1 MDALLLLWLMPIY
14 GTSVAHQSSTI
25 SLSSRTQ
32 ESSEVTRSTL
42 GSPIASASQHVT
54 FALLSLRSGGMP
66 ERPNI
71 TPPSATSDWQQTSK
85 TIMSETSPPVSSDWP
100 QISKTVPSKTLPSV
114 TSDWSQISKTITS
127 KTLPSDSSDWRQ
139 TSKSITSKTSLS
151 ATSDWPQTS
160 KTLMSETSPLVTS
173 DWPQTS
179 KRITSETLPPAASDW
194 PQTSKTIMSET
205 PPLAGSDWPQTSKTI
220 MSETPPSAGSDWP
233 QTSKTIMSETPPP
246 AGSGWPQTS
255 RTIMSEAPLPAASD
269 WPQTSKMI
277 MSETPYPAM
286 SDWTQTSERITPE
299 TPPSPPSEWPQTSE
313 TIMSET
319 LPLAASDRPQTSET
333 ITSKNLPSVM
343 SDWPQISKTTAP
355 ETPSPG
361 GSDWPQNT
369 TAITSETPPQAAS
382 DWSQTSKTQLP
393 SFSLTDRPVA
403 TRDLTSKMDRSVT
416 SVSVATPAALPT
428 GRTASTPPAALA
440 STAATTSAVINVA
453 IHTSGPT
460 SLASSTIGSTSSNT
474 AATAVASSR
483 PAWTWHA
490 ITSASLAFG
499 TPGLPLTS
507 NPISTPTTL
516 PTSAPAPVLSTP
528 PNRPPTTSVAP
539 PTTPAGNVLAM
550 VAMTTSSPSATEPKV
565 NSPNRP
571 SCLVTF
577 TQVKVG
583 VNWALMTF
591 NSEPLCANFTAAA
604 AATLGNHLR
613 VSECQPVGGAARN
626 FTCAITQLRAGTA
639 YRVTIASAV
648 NGPPAQVEVHTVPD
662 GVSALSAVSL
672 SDGSALRL
680 AWMPPSGTW
689 EKYSVLLRNG
699 SAVLVNDSIGKLSR
713 SYVFTAKELGLV
725 PGRVYGAEVTVHS
738 GTLANTACC
747 QAQLAP
753 GLVQQLRVY
762 RVVETAVYLQ
772 WQSPRG
778 EWDGFKAVIRGDRPN
793 SPAVQNLLPREAT
806 GCSFAELTSGQLY
819 TITVTT
825 TSGNLSSS
833 ASVNTWTTPSQ
844 VTGLQV
850 RNLGSTESL
859 LAQWEQG
866 SGDVDLY
873 LVLLIHEGSVIKNQS
888 MPADAFSL
896 SFRGLRP
903 GALYRVV
910 VTSVRAGRPSRQTVA
925 EGRTVP
931 AAVGEVTVSNN
942 GRVDFLSVSWR
953 PALGEVDSYLVAL
966 RDRDKTLHTLVVSKS
981 SHQCVFSSLVSGR
994 LYNISITTC
1003 SGTFQ
1008 NYTSVLERT
1017 QPSKVQNPT
1026 AIHGARDDFLKV
1038 YWRPASGDFD
1048 FYHVAIKHNN
1058 AVLQNQTVSRMRNEC
1073 VFHGLV
1079 PGRLYTVVVATWSGN
1094 YEASASTHGRTFPAA
1109 VRSLHVARRTSQKL
1123 WVAWTAAPGD
1133 VDHYEVQLLFNDMK
1147 VFPPLTLGDG
1157 MGECLVSSLTPGRL
1171 YKVLVSTFSGPN
1183 QRTQFIEGRTVPSQ
1197 VKNIQVSNGG
1207 DSSSLTVSWTVG
1219 QGDVDRYAVVLYKQ
1233 NHQLDTRPVLRHQNQ
1248 VTFGSLQPGQLYDV
1262 MVQAFSGNL
1271 SSNQTAS
1278 GRTVPSA
1285 VTALRVENPVG
1296 TGNLQVTWRKAAG
1309 VSDGY
1314 FLQLLDNKPGAV
1326 LANAT
1331 LTAALTQHTFD
1342 GLSPGR
1348 QYNVLVRTTSGGVQS
1363 LGVTANARTRP
1374 AAATQLSIQSNTST
1388 SLSFCWSRPAGDL
1401 DSYDVLLYDADEV
1414 LREQRQLGPSSLDCS
1429 FRGLTPGSAYKM
1441 VVVTC
1446 SGDLSNRSSIW
1457 AGTVPSAVTSLRAE
1471 GGDGCDQL
1479 RVLWQRCQGGV
1490 SGYRLSLSAP
1500 DGSLRAQEQLGPEVT
1515 EFIFS
1520 GLTPGRLY
1528 RVDVLSLSGD
1538 LANAASVHARTAPKP
1553 PSSFLFGGVTNTSLE
1568 ITWTAPPDSDYDD
1581 FDVRWTPPDRG
1592 SVVNPYENRRSGSR
1606 IVRGMF
1612 PGRLYN
1618 FSLRTVS
1625 GASQAR
1631 DGAPPSYSLPIQR
1644 SIRTK
1649 PSPVIGLHCRPQ
1661 SSTSISCSWAPPE
1674 ADFDSYTVECVHEDS
1689 QSLVYSRR
1697 SGRRA
1702 DRRPAA
1708 YVIDL
1713 LEPHKRYT
1721 VCVKVISDT
1730 SASEAARDS
1739 VVTMIDRPPV
1749 PPVSMR
1755 VDAVSA
1761 LATESSILFHFNC
1774 SWFSDVNGAVKFFS
1788 VVVTESKGEDSVLP
1802 EQRHPLPSYA
1812 DYMSNT
1818 SIKSYQTSL
1827 FAGGSPAEACAY
1839 DITVGAGSDTLGGS
1853 CDHLRARHNRQ
1864 RHFCDGP
1871 LKPTT
1876 AYRLSIRAFTQV
1888 SDGVSAPLYADTF
1901 LSLPVRTATD
1911 PAGGLVGGISA
1922 GVFVMVAVATLAA
1935 LILYR
1940 RNARPKTAEESM
1952 AVNMCVRSERALPRG
1967 HLGVRGKRRH
1977 MTSPINVADFERH
1990 YNKLQAD
1997 AHFLLSEQYES
2008 LKDVGR
2014 NQTSDA
2020 ALLPENRGKNR
2031 YNNILPYDSTRVK
2044 LSYVDDDLSSDYINA
2059 SYIPGNNSRREYIA
2073 TQGPLPGTK
2082 DDFWKMAW
2090 EQNARNVVM
2099 LTQCVE
2105 KGRVKCDRYWPAERE
2120 PLYYGDLIV
2129 HMTSESVLPEWTI
2142 REFNVCSEDD
2152 VRHVRTVR
2160 QFHFT
2165 VWPDHGVPDS
2175 TQSLVHFVRTV
2186 RDFVNRSPAGGP
2198 TIVHCSAGVG
2208 RTGTFVAL
2216 DRLLQQLDTSD
2227 ALDVYGCVWQLRLHR
2242 SHMLQTERQYAFVH
2256 QCISDVLRARS
2267 LIVYEN
2273 VSLSQTLS
2281 GRP

>member
-1 MDALLLLWLMPIY
+1 MDALLLLWLMAIY
-14 GTSVAHQSSTI
+14 GMSVAHQSSTF
-25 SLSSRTQ
+25 SPSSRTQ

-42 GSPIASASQHVT
+42 RSPIASASQQVT
-54 FALLSLRSGGMP
+54 FALSSTPRSAGTP

-71 TPPSATSDWQQTSK
+71 TPPPSTSDWQQTSK
-85 TIMSETSPPVSSDWP
+85 TIMSETSPWVPSDWP
-100 QISKTVPSKTLPSV
+100 EISKTVKSKTPPSV
-114 TSDWSQISKTITS
+114 TSEWSQTSKTMTSKTPPTDSSDWQQTSKWITS
-127 KTLPSDSSDWRQ
+127 KTL
-139 TSKSITSKTSLS
+139 LS
-151 ATSDWPQTS
+151 ATSDWPETS
-160 KTLMSETSPLVTS
+160 KTQMSETSALVTS

-179 KRITSETLPPAASDW
+179 KRITSETLPSAASDW
-194 PQTSKTIMSET
+194 PQK
-205 PPLAGSDWPQTSKTI
+205 
-220 MSETPPSAGSDWP
+220 
-233 QTSKTIMSETPPP
+233 SKTIMSETPPP
-246 AGSGWPQTS
+246 ASSDWPQTSKMIMSETPPPDGSDWPQTSKMKMSETPPPARSDWPQTS

-269 WPQTSKMI
+269 WPQTSKTIMSETPPPAGSDWPQTSKMI
-277 MSETPYPAM
+277 MSETPPPARSDWPQTSRTIM
-286 SDWTQTSERITPE
+286 SEAPLPAVSDWTQTSETITPE
-299 TPPSPPSEWPQTSE
+299 TPPSPH
-313 TIMSET
+313 
-319 LPLAASDRPQTSET
+319 SDRPQTSKMIMWESLPSAKT
-333 ITSKNLPSVM
+333 ITSKTLPSVM
-343 SDWPQISKTTAP
+343 SDWPTTP
-355 ETPSPG
+355 ESPSPG
-361 GSDWPQNT
+361 GSDWPRNA
-369 TAITSETPPQAAS
+369 TAITSDTPPQAAS
-382 DWSQTSKTQLP
+382 DWSQTSKTQP
-393 SFSLTDRPVA
+393 APFSLTDRPVA
-403 TRDLTSKMDRSVT
+403 TV
-416 SVSVATPAALPT
+416 
-428 GRTASTPPAALA
+428 STPPAALA
-440 STAATTSAVINVA
+440 ATGATTSVVTNVA
-453 IHTSGPT
+453 VHTSGST
-460 SLASSTIGSTSSNT
+460 SLAGSTIGSTS
-474 AATAVASSR
+474 TAVAASS
-483 PAWTWHA
+483 PAWTWA
-490 ITSASLAFG
+490 STSASLAFG

-507 NPISTPTTL
+507 NPISTPTTS
-516 PTSAPAPVLSTP
+516 PTSASAPVLSTP
-528 PNRPPTTSVAP
+528 ASRAPTTSVAP
-539 PTTPAGNVLAM
+539 PTSPAGNVLAM
-550 VAMTTSSPSATEPKV
+550 VAMTMSSPSATEPKV

-571 SCLVTF
+571 SCSVTF
-577 TQVKVG
+577 TQVHVG
-583 VNWALMTF
+583 VNRALLTF
-591 NSEPLCANFTAAA
+591 SSETLCGNFTAAA
-604 AATLGNHLR
+604 SATLGNHLR
-613 VSECQPVGGAARN
+613 VSECQPVAVTARN

-639 YRVTIASAV
+639 YHVSIASAI
-648 NGPPAQVEVHTVPD
+648 NGPPARVEVHTVPD
-662 GVSALSAVSL
+662 GVSALSAASL

-680 AWMPPSGTW
+680 HWMPPTGAW

-699 SAVLVNDSIGKLSR
+699 SSVLVNDSIGKLSR
-713 SYVFTAKELGLV
+713 SYVFSAKDLGLV
-725 PGRVYGAEVTVHS
+725 PGRVYGAEVTVRS
-738 GTLANTACC
+738 GALANTARCR
-747 QAQLAP
+747 AQLAP

-762 RVVETAVYLQ
+762 RAAETAVHLQ

-778 EWDGFKAVIRGDRPN
+778 EWDGFKAVIRGARPN

-806 GCSFAELTSGQLY
+806 GCSFGELTPGQPY
-819 TITVTT
+819 TVTVTT
-825 TSGNLSSS
+825 ISGNLSSS

-850 RNLGSTESL
+850 GNSGSTESL
-859 LAQWEQG
+859 SAQWEQA

-888 MPADAFSL
+888 VPADAFGL
-896 SFRGLRP
+896 SFRDLRP

-931 AAVGEVTVSNN
+931 AAVGEVAVSNN
-942 GRVDFLSVSWR
+942 GRTDFLSVSWR

-994 LYNISITTC
+994 LYNISVATC

-1008 NYTSVLERT
+1008 NHTSVLERT

-1058 AVLQNQTVSRMRNEC
+1058 AVLQNQTVSGMRNEC

-1123 WVAWTAAPGD
+1123 WVEWTAAPGD

-1147 VFPPLTLGDG
+1147 VFPPLTLGDDR
-1157 MGECLVSSLTPGRL
+1157 GECLVSSLTPGRL

-1207 DSSSLTVSWTVG
+1207 DSSSLTVSWTPG
-1219 QGDVDRYAVVLYKQ
+1219 QGDVDRYEVVLYKQ
-1233 NHQLDTRPVLRHQNQ
+1233 NHRLDTRPVLRRQNQ

-1262 MVQAFSGNL
+1262 TVQAFSGDL

-1296 TGNLQVTWRKAAG
+1296 TGSLQVTWREAAG

-1331 LTAALTQHTFD
+1331 LTAAVTQHTFD

-1363 LGVTANARTRP
+1363 LGVAAQARTSP
-1374 AAATQLSIQSNTST
+1374 AAATQLSIRSNTST
-1388 SLSFCWSRPAGDL
+1388 GLSFCWSRPAGDL
-1401 DSYDVLLYDADEV
+1401 DSYDVLLYGADEV
-1414 LREQRQLGPSSLDCS
+1414 LRERRRLGPSSLDCS

-1441 VVVTC
+1441 VVVTR
-1446 SGDLSNRSSIW
+1446 SGDLSNSSVIW

-1471 GGDGCDQL
+1471 AGDGCDRL
-1479 RVLWQRCQGGV
+1479 RASWQRCQGGV

-1500 DGSLRAQEQLGPEVT
+1500 DGSLRARERLGPEVT

-1528 RVDVLSLSGD
+1528 RVEVLSLSGD

-1568 ITWTAPPDSDYDD
+1568 ITWTAPADSDYDD

-1618 FSLRTVS
+1618 FTLRTVS
-1625 GASQAR
+1625 GASQAG
-1631 DGAPPSYSLPIQR
+1631 DGAPPSYSLPIRR

-1649 PSPVIGLHCRPQ
+1649 PSPVVGLHCRPQ

-1674 ADFDSYTVECVHEDS
+1674 ADFDSYTVECLHEDS

-1702 DRRPAA
+1702 DGRPAA

-1749 PPVSMR
+1749 PPVSTR

-1788 VVVTESKGEDSVLP
+1788 VVVTESKGEDSVFP

-1812 DYMSNT
+1812 DYMSNA

-1827 FAGGSPAEACAY
+1827 FAGGSPAETCAY
-1839 DITVGAGSDTLGGS
+1839 DITVGAGSDTLGGA
-1853 CDHLRARHNRQ
+1853 CDHPRARHKHQ
-1864 RHFCDGP
+1864 QHFCDGP

-1876 AYRLSIRAFTQV
+1876 AYRLSVRAFTQV
-1888 SDGVSAPLYADTF
+1888 SDGVSPPLYADTF

-1911 PAGGLVGGISA
+1911 PAGGLVGGIGA

-1940 RNARPKTAEESM
+1940 RNARPKTVEESM
-1952 AVNMCVRSERALPRG
+1952 SVNMCVRSERALPRG
-1967 HLGVRGKRRH
+1967 HLGVRGFCRSSF
-1977 MTSPINVADFERH
+1977 SPINVADFERH

-2152 VRHVRTVR
+2152 VRHVRTLR
-2160 QFHFT
+2160 HFHFT
-2165 VWPDHGVPDS
+2165 VWPDHGVPDG

-2227 ALDVYGCVWQLRLHR
+2227 ALDVYGCVWQLRMHR

-2273 VSLSQTLS
+2273 VSLSQTLN